1 MSENSNETLSL
12 PEDKNNFTDQEVTTP
27 QTESDVIVPVKF
39 NKQIINL
46 SLQQAQELAQKGM
59 KFDAIAKDYD
69 AIKNLAKADGKSVG
83 EFIADIE
90 CQRRN
95 SRQSEILGKCGDDTE
110 FAEYVLALEKGKGD
124 EVKGFDEVM
133 EAFAQI
139 KSIDDLPES
148 VVEAAKMKGTLLLDE
163 YLRYLHNQDVLMKN
177 TIKKQRESEQSA
189 MGSML
194 NMKGAENPET
204 AEFLRGL
211 WHK

>member
-1 MSENSNETLSL
+1 
-12 PEDKNNFTDQEVTTP
+12 
-27 QTESDVIVPVKF
+27 
-39 NKQIINL
+39 
-46 SLQQAQELAQKGM
+46 
-59 KFDAIAKDYD
+59 
-69 AIKNLAKADGKSVG
+69 
-83 EFIADIE
+83 
-90 CQRRN
+90 
-95 SRQSEILGKCGDDTE
+95 
-110 FAEYVLALEKGKGD
+110 
-124 EVKGFDEVM
+124 
-133 EAFAQI
+133 
-139 KSIDDLPES
+139 

>member
-1 MSENSNETLSL
+1 MSEIINSESALPQAEQFKTDGTLSNE
-12 PEDKNNFTDQEVTTP
+12 V
-27 QTESDVIVPVKF
+27 VVPVKF
-39 NKQIINL
+39 NKQVINL
-46 SLQQAQELAQKGM
+46 NLEKAQELAQKGM

-139 KSIDDLPES
+139 KSLDDLPES